1 MGKKTRNTLIIIL
14 VFFIGIN
21 TFWACLRN
29 KESSIF
35 LTTEEKEWLKEHEDQ
50 IRMGYTTD
58 YPPIEFLKNGQY
70 VGMTAD
76 YFKLLEEKL
85 GIKIKMVE
93 YKQWTKLLQDAREK
107 KISGITAATKTKQRE
122 EYLNFT
128 VPYIFNPNVIITRKN
143 FSERLTFEKLINSSM
158 KVVVIEDYSVIDEI
172 KSNYP
177 YLEYLEEEI

>member
-1 MGKKTRNTLIIIL
+1 MDKTFTR
-14 VFFIGIN
+14 
-21 TFWACLRN
+21 C
-29 KESSIF
+29 K
-35 LTTEEKEWLKEHEDQ
+35 
-50 IRMGYTTD
+50 
-58 YPPIEFLKNGQY
+58 
-70 VGMTAD
+70 
-76 YFKLLEEKL
+76 
-85 GIKIKMVE
+85 
-93 YKQWTKLLQDAREK
+93 REK

-177 YLEYLEEEI
+177 NLEYLEEEI